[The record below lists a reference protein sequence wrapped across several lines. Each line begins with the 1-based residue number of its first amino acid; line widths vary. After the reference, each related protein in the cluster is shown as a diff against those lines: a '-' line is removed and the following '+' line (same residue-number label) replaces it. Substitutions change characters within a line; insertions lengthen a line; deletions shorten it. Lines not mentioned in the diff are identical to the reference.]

1 MSNSA
6 SPVRHAFSPVKRGRD
21 IFIGAVRGFYRVSA
35 LCRPHGSGAAGSM
48 LEPGAAAAD
57 AAVADAAAAD
67 AAAAQASS
75 STVAPPAL
83 AEDAARA
90 ATVARSAPPS
100 LLATPPATS
109 LRTPEPITPK
119 TATPSLPKRKR
130 ARLDEDE
137 VADAEAGVVATST
150 GCRGAVV
157 KMPEFSPYKGVQDDL
172 EAWRSETASSVGAG
186 MSMLVIG

>member
-35 LCRPHGSGAAGSM
+35 LCRPHARRGWLDARASARPPPTQPSPTQPPPTQPPRRRRPARRAAR
-48 LEPGAAAAD
+48 A
-57 AAVADAAAAD
+57 
-67 AAAAQASS
+67 
-75 STVAPPAL
+75 

-90 ATVARSAPPS
+90 ATVARSAPP